1 MTTTHAPEQ
10 APSATAAPFTP
21 PSTASAPAAFD
32 TATALRQVGELV
44 TLLTCAL
51 SYADS
56 YDLDAP
62 YHARNLMGCAFDNA
76 ERLHAALMAVTNEA
90 VPA

>member
-1 MTTTHAPEQ
+1 MAGQ
-10 APSATAAPFTP
+10 SLGVTP
-21 PSTASAPAAFD
+21 TASPASTPLPFD

-51 SYADS
+51 AYAES

-62 YHARNLMGCAFDNA
+62 YHARNLMGSAFDNA

>member
-1 MTTTHAPEQ
+1 MAGQPLGVT
-10 APSATAAPFTP
+10 
-21 PSTASAPAAFD
+21 STASPASSPLPFD
-32 TATALRQVGELV
+32 TAAALRQVGELV

-56 YDLDAP
+56 YDLEAP
-62 YHARNLMGCAFDNA
+62 YHARNLMGCAFDSA
-76 ERLHAALMAVTNEA
+76 ERLHAALMAVTNEV

>member
-1 MTTTHAPEQ
+1 MTTTHTATEQ
-10 APSATAAPFTP
+10 ATSTTAAPFTL
-21 PSTASAPAAFD
+21 PSPASASFD

-62 YHARNLMGCAFDNA
+62 YHARNLLGCAFDNA
-76 ERLHAALMAVTNEA
+76 ERLHAALMAVTNDV

>member
-1 MTTTHAPEQ
+1 MAGQSLGVTP
-10 APSATAAPFTP
+10 TASP
-21 PSTASAPAAFD
+21 ASAPLPFD
-32 TATALRQVGELV
+32 TATALRQVDELV

-62 YHARNLMGCAFDNA
+62 GHARNLMACAFDNA
-76 ERLHAALMAVTNEA
+76 ERLHAALMAVTNEV